1 MLPAH
6 ERPCAQERVLRGET
20 SRTPRRALVSAIFRV
35 HARPPVGVVLRS
47 GLVGTVSC
55 GFCIFNSVAI
65 GALYALEKYKPVAR

>member
-1 MLPAH
+1 M
-6 ERPCAQERVLRGET
+6 
-20 SRTPRRALVSAIFRV
+20 SAIFRV